1 VEEEEQMI
9 DLEGEK
15 YPGYQVAAETLE
27 EIIVVVGS
35 KR

>member
-1 VEEEEQMI
+1 VEEEERMI
-9 DLEGEK
+9 DLPGEK
-15 YPGYQVAAETLE
+15 YRGYQGAAETLE